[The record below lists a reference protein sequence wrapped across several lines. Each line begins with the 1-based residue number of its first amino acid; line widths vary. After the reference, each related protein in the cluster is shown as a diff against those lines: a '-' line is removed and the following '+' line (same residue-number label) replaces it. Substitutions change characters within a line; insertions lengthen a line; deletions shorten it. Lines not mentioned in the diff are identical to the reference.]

1 MQSVGT
7 FEAKTRLS
15 ELLDR
20 VANGDEITITR
31 NGKPIARLVP
41 VDPHAAAS
49 GRRDLARRI
58 DKARRG
64 VKLGPGLTLRRL
76 IDEGRRY

>member
-1 MQSVGT
+1 MGT
-7 FEAKTRLS
+7 FEAKTHLS

-41 VDPHAAAS
+41 VEATTAS
-49 GRRDLARRI
+49 DRRELARRI
-58 DKARRG
+58 DRARRG
-64 VKLGPGLTLRRL
+64 VTLGPGLTIRKL

>member
-1 MQSVGT
+1 MGTVGT
-7 FEAKTRLS
+7 FEAKTHLS

-41 VDPHAAAS
+41 VDTATAS
-49 GRRDLARRI
+49 ERREVARRI

-64 VKLGPGLTLRRL
+64 VKLGPRLTLRKL

>member
-1 MQSVGT
+1 MSTVGT
-7 FEAKTRLS
+7 FEAKTHLS

-41 VDPHAAAS
+41 IDAARAAD
-49 GRRDLARRI
+49 RRELARRI

-64 VKLGPGLTLRRL
+64 VKLGPGLTLRKL

>member
-1 MQSVGT
+1 MTTVGT
-7 FEAKTRLS
+7 FEAKTHLS

-20 VANGDEITITR
+20 VENGDEITITR
-31 NGKPIARLVP
+31 NGKPVARLVP
-41 VDPHAAAS
+41 VDAVSAS
-49 GRRDLARRI
+49 DRRELARRI

-64 VKLGPGLTLRRL
+64 VKLGPGLTLRKL

>member
-1 MQSVGT
+1 MSTVGT
-7 FEAKTRLS
+7 FEAKTHLS

-20 VANGDEITITR
+20 VAEGEEITITR
-31 NGKPIARLVP
+31 NGKPVARLVP
-41 VDPHAAAS
+41 MNAS
-49 GRRDLARRI
+49 RPSERKDLARRI

-64 VKLGPGLTLRRL
+64 VKLGPGLTLRKL

>member
-1 MQSVGT
+1 MSTVGT
-7 FEAKTRLS
+7 FDAKTHLS

-41 VDPHAAAS
+41 VDAAS
-49 GRRDLARRI
+49 ASERREVARRI

-64 VKLGPGLTLRRL
+64 VKLGPGLTLRKL

>member
-1 MQSVGT
+1 LNTVGT
-7 FEAKTRLS
+7 FEAKTHLS

-41 VDPHAAAS
+41 IDSARAAD
-49 GRRDLARRI
+49 RREVARRI

-64 VKLGPGLTLRRL
+64 VKLGPGLTIRKL

>member
-1 MQSVGT
+1 VGT
-7 FEAKTRLS
+7 FEAKTHLS

-31 NGKPIARLVP
+31 NGKPVARLVP
-41 VDPHAAAS
+41 VDSAGAS
-49 GRRDLARRI
+49 ERRKVARRI

-64 VKLGPGLTLRRL
+64 VKLGPGLTIRKL

>member
-1 MQSVGT
+1 MQTVGT
-7 FEAKTRLS
+7 FEAKTHLS

-41 VDPHAAAS
+41 VEAGAS
-49 GRRDLARRI
+49 ASDRRELARRI

-64 VKLGPGLTLRRL
+64 VKLGPGLTLRKL

>member
-1 MQSVGT
+1 MTTVGT
-7 FEAKTRLS
+7 FEAKTHLS

-20 VANGDEITITR
+20 VASGDEITITR

-41 VDPHAAAS
+41 VEAATAS
-49 GRRDLARRI
+49 DRRELARRI

-64 VKLGPGLTLRRL
+64 VKLGPGLTIRKL

>member
-1 MQSVGT
+1 VGT
-7 FEAKTRLS
+7 FEAKTHLS

-41 VDPHAAAS
+41 VDPAS
-49 GRRDLARRI
+49 ASERRKVARRI

-64 VKLGPGLTLRRL
+64 VKLGPGLTIRKL

>member
-1 MQSVGT
+1 MQTIGT
-7 FEAKTRLS
+7 FEAKTHLS

-31 NGKPIARLVP
+31 HGKPVARLVP
-41 VDPHAAAS
+41 VDASAAAS
-49 GRRDLARRI
+49 GRRDLARRM

>member
-1 MQSVGT
+1 LSTVGT
-7 FEAKTRLS
+7 FEAKTHLS
-15 ELLDR
+15 KLLDR

-31 NGKPIARLVP
+31 NGKPVARLVP
-41 VDPHAAAS
+41 VDAARAS
-49 GRRDLARRI
+49 DRREVARRI

-64 VKLGPGLTLRRL
+64 VKLGPGLTIRKL

>member
-1 MQSVGT
+1 MHTVGT
-7 FEAKTRLS
+7 FEAKTHLS

-20 VANGDEITITR
+20 VAKGDEITITR

-41 VDPHAAAS
+41 VDDGATAS
-49 GRRDLARRI
+49 DRRELARRI

>member
-1 MQSVGT
+1 MNTVGT
-7 FEAKTRLS
+7 FEAKTHLS

-41 VDPHAAAS
+41 IDSARAAD
-49 GRRDLARRI
+49 RREVARRI

-64 VKLGPGLTLRRL
+64 VKLGPGLTIRKL

>member
-1 MQSVGT
+1 MSTVGT
-7 FEAKTRLS
+7 FEAKTHLS

-41 VDPHAAAS
+41 VEANTAS
-49 GRRDLARRI
+49 DRRELARRI

-64 VKLGPGLTLRRL
+64 VTLGPGLSIRKL

>member
-1 MQSVGT
+1 MSTVGT
-7 FEAKTRLS
+7 FEAKTHLS

-41 VDPHAAAS
+41 VEANTAS
-49 GRRDLARRI
+49 DRRELARRI
-58 DKARRG
+58 DKARCG
-64 VKLGPGLTLRRL
+64 VTLGPGLSIRKL

>member
-1 MQSVGT
+1 MGT
-7 FEAKTRLS
+7 FEAKTHLS

-41 VDPHAAAS
+41 IDAARAAD
-49 GRRDLARRI
+49 RRELARRI

-64 VKLGPGLTLRRL
+64 VKLGPGLTLRKL

>member
-1 MQSVGT
+1 LSTVGT
-7 FEAKTRLS
+7 FEAKTHLS

-31 NGKPIARLVP
+31 NGKPVARLVP
-41 VDPHAAAS
+41 VDGAHAS
-49 GRRDLARRI
+49 ERREVARRI

-64 VKLGPGLTLRRL
+64 VKLGPGLTIRKL

>member
-1 MQSVGT
+1 MSTVGT
-7 FEAKTRLS
+7 FEAKTHLS

-41 VDPHAAAS
+41 VEPTTAS
-49 GRRDLARRI
+49 DRRELARRI

-64 VKLGPGLTLRRL
+64 VTLGPGLSIRKL

>member
-1 MQSVGT
+1 MTTVGT
-7 FEAKTRLS
+7 FEAKTHLS

-31 NGKPIARLVP
+31 NGKPVARLVP
-41 VDPHAAAS
+41 IDAARS
-49 GRRDLARRI
+49 SERREIARRI
-58 DKARRG
+58 DRARRG
-64 VKLGPGLTLRRL
+64 VKLGPGLTIRKL